1 MRLARLIGTLSPRHP
16 PPRPLPFSTTSSS
29 SSSVASDAPARVLG
43 VGGVLRGEPRRF
55 SGADVAAYAAVS
67 GDRNPLHLDA
77 EFARGVAGF
86 ERGSVVHG
94 MLVASLFPSL
104 IASHFP
110 GAIYVAQTL
119 SFRQPVYVGD
129 EVVAEVQ
136 AIYLKESKKR
146 YIAKFTTK
154 CFTNQECLVI
164 DGEATTLLPTL
175 VLNK

>member
-104 IASHFP
+104 IASHFVRFP
-110 GAIYVAQTL
+110 SLFSEFRRTGGGRMSCVCSYESGELGLFREGRYQYFGL
-119 SFRQPVYVGD
+119 SLSHR
-129 EVVAEVQ
+129 
-136 AIYLKESKKR
+136 
-146 YIAKFTTK
+146 
-154 CFTNQECLVI
+154 
-164 DGEATTLLPTL
+164 LPL
-175 VLNK
+175 RSILRPIS